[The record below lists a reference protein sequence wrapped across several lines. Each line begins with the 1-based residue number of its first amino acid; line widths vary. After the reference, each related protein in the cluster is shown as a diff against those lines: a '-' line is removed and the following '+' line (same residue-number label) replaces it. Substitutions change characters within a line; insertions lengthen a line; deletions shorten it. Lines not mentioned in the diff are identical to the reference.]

1 MTAMRVSRLLA
12 LIGLVLGLAACGS
25 LREAWR
31 PDASPR
37 GWVTTADGTRR
48 LAPMKVGVWRPAD
61 SATPTLTVNPARTYQ
76 SMAGFGAA
84 ITDSS
89 AWLIQNRMS
98 PPQRAA
104 LLRELFGRN
113 PGLGLSATR
122 LTIGASDF
130 SMSHYSYRDSEAAEF
145 SLSPAQAD
153 VVPTVRAAARLN
165 PDLTIIASPWSAP
178 GWMKTSGSLIRGS
191 LAPDHYDDFARYLVD
206 YVTRMRALG
215 VHINALTIQNEPHF
229 EPGNYP
235 GMRMTPAERAA
246 FVGQRLGPLLERAGG
261 GVDILEWDHNWN
273 EPESPLAV
281 LADPV
286 AARYIEGVAWHCY
299 DGDVSAQSRVHA
311 AYPDKSVWL
320 TECSGGGWEPEWGK
334 ALGGMTRTLIIGGAR
349 NWARGVLLW
358 NLALDEASGPHAGG
372 CGDCRGVVTINRATG
387 EVTRNVEYYVLGH
400 ASRFVRPG
408 ALRIDSDTE
417 AAGLESV
424 AFRNVDDGSI
434 ALIVLNGGAATRE
447 FQIAVGSR
455 AFGAE
460 LPPGAV
466 ATFVWRD
473 RRQGR

>member
-1 MTAMRVSRLLA
+1 MTATRASRLLL

-25 LREAWR
+25 VHAAWG
-31 PDASPR
+31 PDPSPK
-37 GWVTTADGTRR
+37 GWTTTADGARR
-48 LAPMKVGVWRPAD
+48 MAPTTVGAWRPAAG
-61 SATPTLTVNPARTYQ
+61 ATPTINVNPARTYQ
-76 SMAGFGAA
+76 VMAGFGAS

-98 PPQRAA
+98 PSRRAA
-104 LLRELFGRN
+104 LLRELFGRD

-130 SMSHYSYRDSEAAEF
+130 SISHYSYRDSEAAEF

-153 VVPTVRAAARLN
+153 VVPTVRAAARFN

-178 GWMKTSGSLIRGS
+178 GWMKTSGSLIQGS

-215 VHINALTIQNEPHF
+215 VHIDALTIQNEPHF
-229 EPGNYP
+229 EPDSYP

-246 FVGQRLGPLLERAGG
+246 FIGGRLGPLLERAGG

-273 EPESPLAV
+273 EPDSPLAV

-299 DGDVSAQSRVHA
+299 EGDVTAQSRVHA
-311 AYPDKSVWL
+311 AHPEKSAWL
-320 TECSGGGWEPEWGK
+320 TECSGGGWEPGWDK
-334 ALGGMTRTLIIGGAR
+334 ALASMTRTLIIGGVR

-358 NLALDEASGPHAGG
+358 NLALDETSGPHAGG

-387 EVTRNVEYYVLGH
+387 EVTRNVEYYVLAH

-408 ALRIDSDTE
+408 ALRIDSDTGV
-417 AAGLESV
+417 AGLESV

-434 ALIVLNGGAATRE
+434 VLIVLNGGAAARD

-466 ATFVWRD
+466 ATYVWRESRRD
-473 RRQGR
+473 R